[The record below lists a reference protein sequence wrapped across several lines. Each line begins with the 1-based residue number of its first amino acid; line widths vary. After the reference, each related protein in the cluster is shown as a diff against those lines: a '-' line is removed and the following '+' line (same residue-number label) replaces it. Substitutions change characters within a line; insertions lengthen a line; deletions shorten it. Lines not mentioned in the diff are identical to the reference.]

1 MSVVLNPHSPACAC
15 ARCVRGEGER
25 KREKERGNVERLSLP
40 PLEFSPLHLLPTAS
54 LPSAP
59 TRSPRAVRLHMRR
72 LRLRVPRTKRLESSC
87 TPNSHDFHVSSL
99 FLSLTLLTLSLPH
112 HHPHPLS
119 LSFCFCLL
127 LPIVIL
133 PSLTTSPRRSSMT
146 GQ

>member
-1 MSVVLNPHSPACAC
+1 MPVVLNPHSPACAC

-72 LRLRVPRTKRLESSC
+72 LRLRVPRTS
-87 TPNSHDFHVSSL
+87 VSSRRAHPTAMTSMSLL
-99 FLSLTLLTLSLPH
+99 FSS
-112 HHPHPLS
+112 LS
-119 LSFCFCLL
+119 LSSHSRSLTITFILSPSLSASVFSS
-127 LPIVIL
+127 PL
-133 PSLTTSPRRSSMT
+133 PSSPHSLLALAARA
-146 GQ
+146 

>member
-1 MSVVLNPHSPACAC
+1 MPVVLNPHSPACAC

-72 LRLRVPRTKRLESSC
+72 LRLRVPRTS
-87 TPNSHDFHVSSL
+87 VSSRRAHPTAMTSMSLLFSSLSHSPHTLAPSPSPSPSPSLPL
-99 FLSLTLLTLSLPH
+99 FLLLSSPPHCHPPLTH
-112 HHPHPLS
+112 Y
-119 LSFCFCLL
+119 
-127 LPIVIL
+127 
-133 PSLTTSPRRSSMT
+133 
-146 GQ
+146 